1 MNCRHTLNPGV
12 LSQLNDYN
20 RAPQRLFLRAKRACF
35 ESRFREVFW
44 PSENLCIFQVVGAP
58 HRVQSAFAFAGG
70 RKFLEGRTSIAP
82 RIEAFHWL
90 PILRIALNLNP
101 AAVAD

>member
-1 MNCRHTLNPGV
+1 MNCRRTLNHGV
-12 LSQLNDYN
+12 LSQLNDHK
-20 RAPQRLFLRAKRACF
+20 RAPQRFFLRAKRACF

-44 PSENLCIFQVVGAP
+44 PSENLCIFQVAGATD
-58 HRVQSAFAFAGG
+58 RVKSPFAFAGG

-90 PILRIALNLNP
+90 HVCRNALNLNR
-101 AAVAD
+101 AAVAN